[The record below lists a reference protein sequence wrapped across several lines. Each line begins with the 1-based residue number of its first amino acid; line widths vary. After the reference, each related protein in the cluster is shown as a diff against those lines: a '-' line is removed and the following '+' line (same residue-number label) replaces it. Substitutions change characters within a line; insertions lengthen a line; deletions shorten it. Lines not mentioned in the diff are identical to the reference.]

1 MAGSGG
7 GLAAAVLGRAAMD
20 FTPAEEE
27 RAEVLGEPLPA
38 AAQDSPASLCRLR
51 GGDGLWEQNL
61 GLCHLPC
68 SRARKP
74 AFLQPQLCQPLPS
87 ALLRGKRFAS
97 SHGSKCQ
104 ESVCLA

>member
-7 GLAAAVLGRAAMD
+7 SLAAAALGRAAMD

-27 RAEVLGEPLPA
+27 RAEVPGEPLPA
-38 AAQDSPASLCRLR
+38 VALDSPASLCRRR

-74 AFLQPQLCQPLPS
+74 ALLQPQLCQPFPS
-87 ALLRGKRFAS
+87 ALLRGKGFAS
-97 SHGSKCQ
+97 SHGRKCQ
-104 ESVCLA
+104 VSICLA